1 MLAMKTFSLPWRTV
15 GVGLAAMAAPAVGRA
30 ATSGPVAGAGLAAAA
45 PELAE
50 PRTAAMPG
58 PAAGSWPAAA
68 ATQRAGGE
76 GANPILAGRG
86 AFAGAFGDLARGKRN
101 WQLMAF
107 GLLGLFAIVVVAFV
121 GLAAETRIT
130 PYVVEVDKLGRA
142 TAFGPAEQTA
152 LSDPRIVAATLAL
165 FIRNVRAVSS
175 DAVVERELL
184 YRAYA
189 NTAGKARDFL
199 DDYFSQPEHDPR
211 LLGQRF
217 TRLVEVGAILPVPG
231 SAVWRVQWTERER
244 PVFVGA
250 SREAAWE
257 GYLTVRVR
265 RPRTASV
272 VEDNPLG
279 IYVTDL
285 TWTEVTQPRPDGG
298 AR

>member
-1 MLAMKTFSLPWRTV
+1 MRVMKRFSWPR
-15 GVGLAAMAAPAVGRA
+15 R
-30 ATSGPVAGAGLAAAA
+30 AAA
-45 PELAE
+45 PG
-50 PRTAAMPG
+50 TAAAG
-58 PAAGSWPAAA
+58 AA
-68 ATQRAGGE
+68 
-76 GANPILAGRG
+76 ANPILAGRG
-86 AFAGAFGDLARGKRN
+86 AFGGAFGDLARGKRN

-107 GLLGLFAIVVVAFV
+107 GLLGLFGIVLVAFV
-121 GLAAETRIT
+121 RLAAETRIT
-130 PYVVEVDKLGRA
+130 PYVVEVDRLGRA
-142 TAFGPAEQTA
+142 AAFGPAEQTA
-152 LSDPRIVAATLAL
+152 TTDPRIVAATLAL

-175 DAVVERELL
+175 DGVVERELL

-189 NTAGKARDFL
+189 NTSGRARAFL
-199 DDYFSQPEHDPR
+199 DDWFSLPEHDPR
-211 LLGQRF
+211 LLGQRC

-250 SREAAWE
+250 GRETAWE

-272 VEDNPLG
+272 LEDNPLG

-285 TWTEVTQPRPDGG
+285 TWTEVTQAQQSQEGGG